1 MKNFLAIYTGN
12 PAAMAKWQQ
21 NDEATRARLSAAGI
35 AAWHQWADEHKAA
48 IVDMGAPVGK
58 TKRVGP
64 AGITDVS
71 NNIGGYT
78 VVRAET
84 YQAAAELFLK
94 HPHFTIFPGE
104 AVEIMECMPIPN
116 R

>member
-1 MKNFLAIYTGN
+1 MTDRRRI
-12 PAAMAKWQQ
+12 
-21 NDEATRARLSAAGI
+21 AG

-58 TKRVGP
+58 TKRIGP
-64 AGITDVS
+64 AGITDVT
-71 NNIGGYT
+71 NNIGAYT
-78 VVRAET
+78 VVRAES

-104 AVEIMECMPIPN
+104 AVEIMECMPIPS